1 LAVSVQR
8 RAIHIPGIAH
18 GPGRPAGSQIGNTI
32 VSATLSGRNA
42 DGVMSPDPSEQM
54 RELFLTMVR
63 FLEAAGASVD
73 NVIRVNITVAK
84 GEYREL
90 MNVEWAKYF
99 NDEESL
105 PTRIATV
112 APLRGE
118 LIAELDLMAVTG

>member
-1 LAVSVQR
+1 MSVPR

-18 GPGRPAGSQIGNTI
+18 GPGRPAGSQIGNVI
-32 VSATLSGRNA
+32 VSATLTGRNPE
-42 DGVMSPDPSEQM
+42 GEMSSDPAEQM

-73 NVIRVNITVAK
+73 NVIRVNVTVANS
-84 GEYREL
+84 EHRDL

-112 APLRGE
+112 APLRGD

>member
-1 LAVSVQR
+1 MSPSR

-18 GPGRPAGSQIGNTI
+18 GERRPAGSRIGNII
-32 VSATLSGRNA
+32 VSATLAGRNA
-42 DGVMSPDPSEQM
+42 EGVMSSDPAEQM
-54 RELFLTMVR
+54 QELFFTMVR

-73 NVIRVNITVAK
+73 DVIRVDVTVAK
-84 GEYREL
+84 GEYREF

-112 APLRGE
+112 APLAGE
-118 LIAELDLMAVTG
+118 TVAVLNLMAVTS

>member
-1 LAVSVQR
+1 MSSD
-8 RAIHIPGIAH
+8 
-18 GPGRPAGSQIGNTI
+18 PA
-32 VSATLSGRNA
+32 
-42 DGVMSPDPSEQM
+42 EQM

-73 NVIRVNITVAK
+73 NVIRVNVTVANS
-84 GEYREL
+84 EHRDL

-112 APLRGE
+112 APLRGD